1 MQIENCMKLGGPT
14 LRGIFLF
21 LALAAAIPVVMQHHP
36 ICREVSALRGATQE
50 N

>member
-1 MQIENCMKLGGPT
+1 MQIENCMKLGGPS

-21 LALAAAIPVVMQHHP
+21 LALAVVITGIMQHHP